1 MADLLHYY
9 SFKNGL
15 ENQRKLH
22 ALNPSPL
29 TAFWIAQFEHELNSE
44 VEFLASK
51 GVIVGEPSD
60 ISDDD
65 LLKELLS

>member
-9 SFKNGL
+9 SIKSRL
-15 ENQRKLH
+15 ENERKRH

-29 TAFWIAQFEHELNSE
+29 RAVWIAQGERELNSE

-60 ISDDD
+60 ISADD
-65 LLKELLS
+65 LLKELFS